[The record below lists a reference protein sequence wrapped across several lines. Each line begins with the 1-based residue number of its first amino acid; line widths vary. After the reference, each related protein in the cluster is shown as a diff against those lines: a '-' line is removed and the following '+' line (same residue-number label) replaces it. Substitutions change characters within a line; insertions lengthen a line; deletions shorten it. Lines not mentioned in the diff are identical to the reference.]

1 MAGQDVSFDP
11 SLLTQ
16 EEAQSL
22 LDKIEIN
29 SNAPSN
35 NACKNWSKKSVK
47 HGYPQMKTLREGS
60 PLPFLW
66 PFYDYFSYIR
76 SYLGAYTKK
85 TSA

>member
-1 MAGQDVSFDP
+1 MTTLSLKSMAGQDVSFDS

-35 NACKNWSKKSVK
+35 NACKNWSKN
-47 HGYPQMKTLREGS
+47 
-60 PLPFLW
+60 
-66 PFYDYFSYIR
+66 I
-76 SYLGAYTKK
+76 
-85 TSA
+85 